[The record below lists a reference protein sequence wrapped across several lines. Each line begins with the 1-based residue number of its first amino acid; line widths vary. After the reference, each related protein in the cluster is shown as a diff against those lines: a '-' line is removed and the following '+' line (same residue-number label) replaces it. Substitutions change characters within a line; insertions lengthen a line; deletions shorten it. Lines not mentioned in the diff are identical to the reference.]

1 METRTLRGVHMLRS
15 EHFISGSFLL
25 ILFLSSCGSG
35 SSPTAVSQSAPP
47 VALLDANAT
56 SPSFGEPILTEDYL
70 GTISAWYF
78 GRST

>member
-1 METRTLRGVHMLRS
+1 MLRR
-15 EHFISGSFLL
+15 EHLISGSFLL

-47 VALLDANAT
+47 EEQQPLQQIALLDANAT
-56 SPSFGEPILTEDYL
+56 SPSFGEPILPEDYL